1 MFENIIG
8 QKNNVELLSSAV
20 GRGNLPPALLFLG
33 PAYAG
38 KLSTALELARGLTC
52 EQSAHWEC
60 ACAAC
65 RAQRELTY
73 PYTVMLGNR
82 YFDQEIHRTASVF
95 LSEPCKPTFFLF
107 LRSLRKLL
115 RRFDNFL
122 WDEHDNHYRKAKPI
136 LAQLAEQVSEFDHGD
151 YEQMA
156 RKKAKEIQMT
166 VDKGAK
172 LAAVLKGYHVSI
184 SQIRALR
191 HWCATTSWQRK
202 IVIIEEADRMNEGAR
217 NALLKILEEPP
228 QGLYFVLI
236 APSKSTIM
244 PTLLSRLRSYQ
255 FLQRSHEDE
264 KQILHRIFRQSQ
276 DDLTLEAF
284 FGARQ
289 GANLHSAAEEFYAG
303 MLNCAKFSDVYPGE
317 SAEENFEQFL
327 YDLSLEIR
335 QRWRAGE
342 ISSSLAQE
350 MLHDMGNMRQQFLMY
365 RQSAQS
371 LAENFFFRYFNR
383 KN

>member
-20 GRGNLPPALLFLG
+20 QRGNLPPALLFLG
-33 PAYAG
+33 PAYTG
-38 KLSTALELARGLTC
+38 KLSTALELARSLTC
-52 EQSAHWEC
+52 EQNAHWEC
-60 ACAAC
+60 SCAVC
-65 RAQRELTY
+65 HAQRELTY

-82 YFDQEIHRTASVF
+82 YFTQEIHRTANVF
-95 LSEPCKPTFFLF
+95 LSKPCKPTFFLF

-122 WDEHDNHYRKAKPI
+122 WDEHDNHYRKARPI
-136 LAQLAEQVSEFDHGD
+136 LTQLAEQVSEFDQSD
-151 YEQMA
+151 YEQIA
-156 RKKAKEIQMT
+156 KKKAKEIQLI
-166 VDKGAK
+166 VDKGTK
-172 LAAVLKGYHVSI
+172 LAAMMKGYYVSI

-191 HWCATTSWQRK
+191 HWCTTTSWQKK

-228 QGLYFVLI
+228 AGLYFVLI
-236 APSKSTIM
+236 APSKATIM

-255 FLQRSHEDE
+255 FLQRCHEDE
-264 KQILHRIFRQSQ
+264 RQILQRIFRQSQ
-276 DDLTLEAF
+276 DDLTLETF
-284 FGARQ
+284 FGAHQ
-289 GANLHSAAEEFYAG
+289 GTNLHSAAREFYTG
-303 MLNCAKFSDVYPGE
+303 ILNCAKFSDVYPGE

-327 YDLSLEIR
+327 YDLSLEIQ
-335 QRWRAGE
+335 QRWQAGE
-342 ISSSLAQE
+342 ILSSLAQE
-350 MLHDMGNMRQQFLMY
+350 MLHDMGNMRQQFLIY

-371 LAENFFFRYFNR
+371 LAESFFFRYFNR